1 MALKDQ
7 VSQARGDTREKLQS
21 IQYIEKDKQTLQT
34 QLDEVKGALTMA
46 ETASQQL
53 KERQR
58 EDESKI
64 ALLEQ

>member
-7 VSQARGDTREKLQS
+7 IAQARGDTKEKLLS
-21 IQYIEKDKQTLQT
+21 IQYLEADKQRLQN
-34 QLDEVKGALTMA
+34 QLDEVKGNLTMA
-46 ETASQQL
+46 ETTCQQL

-64 ALLEQ
+64 ALLTQ